1 MRSSMTKLRSTK
13 KFEIVLDSNKL
24 KWFYMSCAAALPQLD
39 RGSDYESERHRFES
53 YTPHQLKSKASGNG
67 GFSFTSA
74 LHGFEPRSRRGRK
87 ENAER
92 FSPRASTPAGGRSR
106 CGSAQRMRGIL
117 YAAPIEI
124 ESLRQRGLFLYG
136 GIAEIRTSFEARASR
151 KRGAFLASGRVRR
164 QAGEAGADPRSG
176 CAESY
181 TPHQLNFKAS
191 GNGGFSYMSIY
202 LRSCFC
208 RV

>member
-1 MRSSMTKLRSTK
+1 MRSSVTKLRSTK

-53 YTPHQLKSKASGNG
+53 YTPHQLKLKASGNG
-67 GFSFTSA
+67 GFSFTPAS
-74 LHGFEPRSRRGRK
+74 HGFEPRSRRGRK

-92 FSPRASTPAGGRSR
+92 FSPRASTPPGGRSR

-124 ESLRQRGLFLYG
+124 ESLRQRGLFFY
-136 GIAEIRTSFEARASR
+136 ATAAWIRTSVEARVS
-151 KRGAFLASGRVRR
+151 
-164 QAGEAGADPRSG
+164 
-176 CAESY
+176 
-181 TPHQLNFKAS
+181 
-191 GNGGFSYMSIY
+191 
-202 LRSCFC
+202 
-208 RV
+208 